1 MGNVLGE
8 LPLQHVLLPARALQ
22 LFVYLD
28 DFLGYLSQFV
38 VGEVDE
44 LLGLQR
50 LVVTRPDGK
59 GAQFG
64 YVLAQP
70 VCEVV
75 EYDDQYEDCSQCK
88 PQVMLVCLE
97 RFGQVVVVGQSATHD
112 EAVVGIVGSR
122 VEEVTLHRIA
132 AAFDGRPRAMLE
144 RLLDFRA
151 RGVVANVGFT
161 LGPVVIDYHARRT
174 DEGHSQSRCMVPAHI
189 VAVLPLGG
197 DDTVV
202 DFVGHAVVEVLQP
215 DVERVYLELFL
226 PCLLIHDE
234 RAGEDQKHG
243 DDAYKQLLSYRGSPH
258 SVTLQRNSR
267 NPALSRCGGH
277 SP

>member
-1 MGNVLGE
+1 M
-8 LPLQHVLLPARALQ
+8 LQ

-88 PQVMLVCLE
+88 PQIMLVCLE
-97 RFGQVVVVGQSATHD
+97 RFGQVVVVG
-112 EAVVGIVGSR
+112 
-122 VEEVTLHRIA
+122 
-132 AAFDGRPRAMLE
+132 
-144 RLLDFRA
+144 
-151 RGVVANVGFT
+151 
-161 LGPVVIDYHARRT
+161 
-174 DEGHSQSRCMVPAHI
+174 
-189 VAVLPLGG
+189 
-197 DDTVV
+197 
-202 DFVGHAVVEVLQP
+202 
-215 DVERVYLELFL
+215 
-226 PCLLIHDE
+226 
-234 RAGEDQKHG
+234 
-243 DDAYKQLLSYRGSPH
+243 
-258 SVTLQRNSR
+258 
-267 NPALSRCGGH
+267 
-277 SP
+277 